1 MALSVYAPGCDAPLQ
16 FPTDSAVNLRPN
28 DVFARHDAAVY
39 SASCRFRILVHCL
52 CSEQSSSN
60 GDGATGSAFFVALRS
75 YRWSKPTGPPGI
87 DNAVMSRDSAGAR
100 RERIRDA

>member
-1 MALSVYAPGCDAPLQ
+1 MALSVCAPGCDVPLQ
-16 FPTDSAVNLRPN
+16 VPTDSAVNLCPN
-28 DVFARHDAAVY
+28 DAFVRRDAVY

-87 DNAVMSRDSAGAR
+87 DSRDVARYSARAR